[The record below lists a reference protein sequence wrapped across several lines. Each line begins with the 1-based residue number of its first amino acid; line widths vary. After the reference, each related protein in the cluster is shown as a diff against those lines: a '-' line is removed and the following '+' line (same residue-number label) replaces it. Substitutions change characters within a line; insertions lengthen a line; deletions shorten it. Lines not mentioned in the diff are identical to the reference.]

1 MSRICILLIFLALPL
16 NIFSQVSSTPT
27 LPTDADSVVITF
39 DATQGTAGLKDYT
52 GDVYAHTGLITDQST
67 SASDWKYVIAAWS
80 TNLTK
85 AKMTR
90 VSANI
95 YQLKISPSIR
105 SFYGVPAGETI
116 RQMAFVFRN
125 SDGSLQGK
133 ATGSSDIFYQV
144 YQAGLNASFISP
156 STSVKVVSANQN
168 ISIQASASNNDSI
181 CLFLDNAKIK
191 SVTGQT
197 LTDTITAGSDAN
209 RHAVIATAYK
219 GTNSVADTF
228 YYLVPGTTAYLPL
241 PTGIHKG
248 INYVNDTTVT
258 LALWAPYKNHVFVIG
273 SFNNW
278 LPDNKYL
285 MNRSSDTF
293 WITLS
298 NLKKGQEYLFQYLI
312 DDSIRIADPYCDKIS
327 DPYNDKYISSTTYP
341 NLIQYPTGKTTEI
354 ASSFQT
360 AQTPYNWQ
368 VASFTPPAKDT
379 LAVYE
384 LLIRDFTANSNIK
397 TVTDTLNYLKK
408 LGINAIELMPF
419 SEFDGNDSWG
429 YNPTFYF
436 APDKA
441 YGTKAD
447 YKAFIDQCHA
457 KGIAVIQD
465 MVLDFSTGNSP
476 LVRMYMNGSKV
487 SSINPWY
494 NVSSNMQNT
503 SLQFGYDF
511 NHDSP
516 YTRALVDSITSYW
529 MTEYKVDGF
538 RFDFTKGFSNTPY
551 AADSW
556 GSDYDAARI
565 YNLERMTSQVWKCKP
580 NAIVIMEHLADNSEE
595 TVLANYGILLWGNM
609 NYAYNQATMGYNSG
623 SDFSWISFKNRG
635 WNENNVMGYMESHD
649 EQRLMYKNLQ
659 YGASTSTYNVK
670 DKSIALRRMEMANL
684 FFLSVPGPKMIWQ
697 FGELG
702 YDISIDSSGRTGR
715 KPILW
720 NYYSETNRKKLY
732 DVCSTLLKLKKQEP
746 VFSTTDFA
754 ISATNDVKYIELH
767 GTDKTAE
774 IIGNFGVL
782 SNTYTHTF
790 TSSGYWYEY
799 FTGDSIN
806 VTNNQYT
813 FNLAP
818 GEYKLYTNK
827 KITSTTWIRL
837 PITEVQNDAANVTL
851 YPNPVTTTLYFNTD
865 QKIKQV
871 QVVTMQG
878 STVLQQIPTANTI
891 DVSNLKTGS
900 YILQLT
906 QSNGTTV
913 SQSFIKR

>member
-1 MSRICILLIFLALPL
+1 
-16 NIFSQVSSTPT
+16 
-27 LPTDADSVVITF
+27 
-39 DATQGTAGLKDYT
+39 
-52 GDVYAHTGLITDQST
+52 
-67 SASDWKYVIAAWS
+67 
-80 TNLTK
+80 
-85 AKMTR
+85 
-90 VSANI
+90 
-95 YQLKISPSIR
+95 
-105 SFYGVPAGETI
+105 
-116 RQMAFVFRN
+116 
-125 SDGSLQGK
+125 
-133 ATGSSDIFYQV
+133 
-144 YQAGLNASFISP
+144 
-156 STSVKVVSANQN
+156 
-168 ISIQASASNNDSI
+168 
-181 CLFLDNAKIK
+181 
-191 SVTGQT
+191 
-197 LTDTITAGSDAN
+197 
-209 RHAVIATAYK
+209 
-219 GTNSVADTF
+219 
-228 YYLVPGTTAYLPL
+228 
-241 PTGIHKG
+241 
-248 INYVNDTTVT
+248 
-258 LALWAPYKNHVFVIG
+258 
-273 SFNNW
+273 
-278 LPDNKYL
+278 
-285 MNRSSDTF
+285 
-293 WITLS
+293 
-298 NLKKGQEYLFQYLI
+298 
-312 DDSIRIADPYCDKIS
+312 
-327 DPYNDKYISSTTYP
+327 
-341 NLIQYPTGKTTEI
+341 
-354 ASSFQT
+354 
-360 AQTPYNWQ
+360 
-368 VASFTPPAKDT
+368 
-379 LAVYE
+379 
-384 LLIRDFTANSNIK
+384 
-397 TVTDTLNYLKK
+397 
-408 LGINAIELMPF
+408 
-419 SEFDGNDSWG
+419 
-429 YNPTFYF
+429 
-436 APDKA
+436 
-441 YGTKAD
+441 
-447 YKAFIDQCHA
+447 
-457 KGIAVIQD
+457 
-465 MVLDFSTGNSP
+465 
-476 LVRMYMNGSKV
+476 
-487 SSINPWY
+487 
-494 NVSSNMQNT
+494 
-503 SLQFGYDF
+503 
-511 NHDSP
+511 
-516 YTRALVDSITSYW
+516 
-529 MTEYKVDGF
+529 
-538 RFDFTKGFSNTPY
+538 
-551 AADSW
+551 
-556 GSDYDAARI
+556 
-565 YNLERMTSQVWKCKP
+565 
-580 NAIVIMEHLADNSEE
+580 MEHLADNSEE

-754 ISATNDVKYIELH
+754 ISATNDLKYIELH